1 MKKANHSIAKALMM
15 IVLCAGVGSELS
27 AANFNW
33 DDGSGADS
41 NWNTAA
47 NWNPDG
53 VPANATTTRLLFGV
67 VGSGS
72 TNNDIVG
79 FNLNR
84 LVFQGGLTSPFAV
97 TGNAFTMDRFSGGGG
112 AQPQI
117 RMNTNSNVSIANN
130 IVLDNNGSN
139 TTLTMQGTGTGIL
152 TYNGAIS
159 FGGGASNTT
168 LTKINDFT
176 LVLGATSDVD
186 LTGGA
191 INIRGG
197 TLESQNENALKGGSI
212 DIRFRDDSATSTETL
227 LITTNDQDYD
237 QELRAENGDT
247 GTIEVDGGIT
257 FTLENAGSA
266 NALRWN
272 NSASSFEKTGDG
284 TFVIDK
290 QSFTSV
296 ARGSGDMTVS
306 NGIMRIADNDSLGN
320 ATGSTTVGS
329 GGTLD
334 LTGGIT
340 VTGEALTISGTG
352 EGSVGALR
360 NFSGSNTW
368 TGAVDLDANATIASD
383 AGDLTISGTIDNDT
397 FDLSLDGAGDMTISG
412 IISDTGGLIKDGNGT
427 ATLTGVNTYSGAT
440 TVNDGVL
447 EIEDA
452 SALGTTGTGTTVT
465 SGGTL
470 ALDTGIIVG
479 AEALTLNGTGEGGT
493 EGALRNTAGSNEWQG
508 AVDLGSAATIN
519 STAGSLDISGN
530 IDNQTFDLTVN
541 GAGDTTFSGVLSDT
555 GDLVKAGTGTLTLS
569 GTNTYT
575 GVTTIQAGTIDVQNT
590 DALGG
595 TGSGTVVQS
604 GGTLE
609 VSAIAANMAAEP
621 LTINGTGVG
630 GVNGALHWTDAGT
643 DQWTGNITLG
653 SDSLIVVDA
662 GNMRFSGDIDLNG
675 NDLTMDNDVTA
686 RMNGGAILTGTGNF
700 IKEGTGTFRFDAGG
714 VNDYVGDATVNTG
727 RLRLGGAAGTTKITG
742 DLFIGD
748 GVGATGADRVI
759 LGSANHIVDTSAVTI
774 NSTGR
779 LDLNDNNETI
789 GSLTGASATAQ
800 VFLGSGTLTVGDA
813 TSTTFAGIISETG
826 ALVKEG
832 TGTLTLSG
840 VNTFTGT
847 TTINDGSLSISAD
860 SGLGTAPGAPTPG
873 HLIFDGGALN
883 NSATFTLDSNRGID
897 LQAGGGTFD
906 TDFGTTL
913 TYGGVMAGTGDLTKD
928 GTGTLTLSGVNTYS
942 GSTTINDGILSI
954 SADSNLGA
962 APGAAT
968 PGHLTFDGGTLNT
981 TATFTLNS
989 NRGIALNA
997 VGGTIET
1004 DAATTL
1010 TYGGIMA
1017 GSGTFDKT
1025 GTGTLIL
1032 DGVNTYTGLTTVQA
1046 GTLEVT
1052 DANALGGTGSGTLVQ
1067 SGATLEISSISADMA
1082 AEPLT
1087 INGTGAGGVGS
1098 LFWTNSGLEEW
1109 TGDITLGSNATI
1121 ANSSGSTM
1129 RLSGDIDLNGSTLTV
1144 DTAALAGIIN
1154 GAAIS
1159 GTGNFIK
1166 EGTSTWFMG
1175 AGTGGS
1181 STYTGSTTV
1190 NAGILNMNVSGGT
1203 SVPGDLIINNSAIAF
1218 VGSNEQITDT
1228 SAVTIN
1234 SSGRLDV
1241 NSFTETIGSLT
1252 SGSATSEVFLGN
1264 GTLTVGDATS
1274 TTFAGVISETGD
1286 IVKAGTGTLTLT
1298 GTNTFTGDTTI
1309 DAGILELNN
1318 GSGNALD
1325 GTANI
1330 VINSGSLLLSGDNQ
1344 IVNTANMDLD
1354 GGIFD
1359 TDGNDDV
1366 LGTLTLSSDSSID
1379 VGTGASILEFA
1390 DSSGLEI
1397 AWTTSGQILSIL
1409 DYTGDTNGG
1418 GIDQIIFAAQG
1429 LTNSQLAAIRFVNP
1443 WGSGLTIGARWEGN
1457 EIVPVPEP
1465 STYLGAGLILTLIG
1479 WRERRR
1485 LLKLIRKSQSRN

>member
-1 MKKANHSIAKALMM
+1 MKKSIHRVTIRALTLFTLGYCIIPQLQGQVFDWNVNSNGNWSVAGNWTPGGGPPNAIDDTANFGTIITGNRTITVDTNVIVGQMDFFHDTGNREYNIVGTNTITFDVSSGNASLTVDMQDRSRIAAP
-15 IVLCAGVGSELS
+15 IVLNDDLDYFN
-27 AANFNW
+27 ANTENF
-33 DDGSGADS
+33 
-41 NWNTAA
+41 
-47 NWNPDG
+47 
-53 VPANATTTRLLFGV
+53 R
-67 VGSGS
+67 
-72 TNNDIVG
+72 I
-79 FNLNR
+79 
-84 LVFQGGLTSPFAV
+84 QG
-97 TGNAFTMDRFSGGGG
+97 
-112 AQPQI
+112 
-117 RMNTNSNVSIANN
+117 NVS
-130 IVLDNNGSN
+130 G
-139 TTLTMQGTGTGIL
+139 
-152 TYNGAIS
+152 
-159 FGGGASNTT
+159 
-168 LTKINDFT
+168 
-176 LVLGATSDVD
+176 
-186 LTGGA
+186 
-191 INIRGG
+191 
-197 TLESQNENALKGGSI
+197 
-212 DIRFRDDSATSTETL
+212 
-227 LITTNDQDYD
+227 
-237 QELRAENGDT
+237 
-247 GTIEVDGGIT
+247 
-257 FTLENAGSA
+257 
-266 NALRWN
+266 
-272 NSASSFEKTGDG
+272 
-284 TFVIDK
+284 
-290 QSFTSV
+290 
-296 ARGSGDMTVS
+296 
-306 NGIMRIADNDSLGN
+306 
-320 ATGSTTVGS
+320 
-329 GGTLD
+329 
-334 LTGGIT
+334 TGGIT
-340 VTGEALTISGTG
+340 QQGGRLTFQNSGVNSYTGDTVMEDGQLRLARTSAN
-352 EGSVGALR
+352 GSIG
-360 NFSGSNTW
+360 
-368 TGAVDLDANATIASD
+368 
-383 AGDLTISGTIDNDT
+383 GDLTIGDGVGAAGSALVDYGNNNDQIADTSAVTILSDGLLDFTDENETIGSLSSSSTAAQVFLGGAAAGVLTVGDATNAT
-397 FDLSLDGAGDMTISG
+397 FDGVISERGDIVKQGDGTW
-412 IISDTGGLIKDGNGT
+412 
-427 ATLTGVNTYSGAT
+427 TLTNNNTYDGT
-440 TVNDGVL
+440 TTINNGIL

-452 SALGTTGTGTTVT
+452 SALGDTTNDTTVN

-470 ALDTGIIVG
+470 ALDTGITVTG
-479 AEALTLNGTGEGGT
+479 EALTLSGTGEAGT
-493 EGALRNTAGSNEWQG
+493 AGALQNIAGSNEWQG
-508 AVDLGSAATIN
+508 AVDLGAASTIN
-519 STAGSLDISGN
+519 SIAGSLDVSGN
-530 IDNQTFDLTVN
+530 IDNQSFDLTVE
-541 GAGDTTFSGVLSDT
+541 GAGDTTFSGVVSDT
-555 GDLVKAGTGTLTLS
+555 GNLIKDGSGTLTLSGVNTYSGSTTINDGTVSISADSGLGTAPGVATAGHLTFDGGTLNTSATFTLDSNRGAALNAGGGTIDTDAATTLTYGGIMAGTGDFTKDGTGTLTLS
-569 GTNTYT
+569 GVNTYT
-575 GVTTIQAGTIDVQNT
+575 GTTTVQAGTLDIENS

-604 GGTLE
+604 GATLE
-609 VSAIAANMAAEP
+609 VSNIAANMAAEP

-643 DQWTGNITLG
+643 EQWTGAITLG

-686 RMNGGAILTGTGNF
+686 RINGGAILTGTGNF
-700 IKEGTGTFRFDAGG
+700 IKEGTGTFRMDAGG
-714 VNDYVGDATVNTG
+714 VNDYVGDTTINTG

-748 GVGATGADRVI
+748 GVGATGDDRVI
-759 LGSANHIVDTSAVTI
+759 LGTANHIVDTSTVTI

-789 GSLTGASATAQ
+789 GSLTGATATAQ
-800 VFLGSGTLTVGDA
+800 VFLGTGTLTVGDA

-826 ALVKEG
+826 DLVKEG
-832 TGTLTLSG
+832 SGTLTLSG

-860 SGLGTAPGAPTPG
+860 SGLGTAPGVATPG
-873 HLIFDGGALN
+873 HLIFDGGTLN

-906 TDFGTTL
+906 TDFGTNL

-942 GSTTINDGILSI
+942 GSTTINDGTLSI
-954 SADSNLGA
+954 SADSNLGT
-962 APGAAT
+962 APGVAT

-997 VGGTIET
+997 GGGTIET
-1004 DAATTL
+1004 DPATTL
-1010 TYGGIMA
+1010 TYGGIIA
-1017 GSGTFDKT
+1017 GTGTLDKT

-1046 GTLEVT
+1046 GTLELT
-1052 DANALGGTGSGTLVQ
+1052 DANALGGTGSGTVVQ
-1067 SGATLEISSISADMA
+1067 SGATLEVSSISANMA

-1087 INGTGAGGVGS
+1087 INGTGVGGVGS

-1109 TGDITLGSNATI
+1109 TGNITLGSNATI
-1121 ANSSGSTM
+1121 GNSSGATL
-1129 RLSGDIDLNGSTLTV
+1129 RISGDIDLNGSTLTV
-1144 DTAALAGIIN
+1144 DTADLAGIIS

-1228 SAVTIN
+1228 SDVTIN

-1252 SGSATSEVFLGN
+1252 SGSATSEVFLGA

-1286 IVKAGTGTLTLT
+1286 IVKAGTGTLSLT

-1330 VINSGSLLLSGDNQ
+1330 VINGGSLLLSGDNQ
-1344 IVNTANMDLD
+1344 IVNTANMDLA

-1379 VGTGASILEFA
+1379 VGTGATILEFA

-1418 GIDQIIFAAQG
+1418 GIDQIIFASQG

-1443 WGSGLTIGARWEGN
+1443 WGSGLTLGARWEGN

-1485 LLKLIRKSQSRN
+1485 LFKLLSKSQEEN

>member
-1 MKKANHSIAKALMM
+1 MKKANHRFAKALMM
-15 IVLCAGVGSELS
+15 IVLCAGMVSELS

-53 VPANATTTRLLFGV
+53 VPTNATTTRLLFGV

-72 TNNDIVG
+72 TNNDIVA

-84 LVFQGGLTSPFAV
+84 LVFQAGLTSPFAV
-97 TGNAFTMDRFSGGGG
+97 TGNAFTMDRFSGAGG

-117 RMNTNSNVSIANN
+117 RMDTNSNVSIANN
-130 IVLDNNGSN
+130 MVIDNNGSN
-139 TTLTMQGTGTGIL
+139 TILIMQGTGTGTL
-152 TYNGAIS
+152 TYNGNIS
-159 FGGGASNTT
+159 TGAGASDTQ
-168 LTKINDFT
+168 LRKINDFT

-186 LTGGA
+186 VTQQ
-191 INIRGG
+191 IDIRGG
-197 TLESQNENALKGGSI
+197 TLESQNEDALRGSI
-212 DIRFRDDSATSTETL
+212 DIRFRDSSASSTETL
-227 LITTNDQDYD
+227 HITTNDQDYD
-237 QELRAENGDT
+237 QELRAEAGDT
-247 GTIEVDGGIT
+247 GTIEVDSGIT

-266 NALRWN
+266 NALRWQ
-272 NSASSFEKTGDG
+272 SATSAFEKTGDG

-290 QSFTSV
+290 QSFTSA
-296 ARGSGDMTVS
+296 ARGSGDVTVS
-306 NGIMRIADNDSLGN
+306 NGIMRISDNDSLGN

-368 TGAVDLDANATIASD
+368 TGAIDLDANATIASD

-397 FDLSLDGAGDMTISG
+397 FDLTLDGASDMTISG

-427 ATLTGVNTYSGAT
+427 ATLSGVNTYSGTT

-447 EIEDA
+447 EIEDV

-530 IDNQTFDLTVN
+530 IDNQTFDLTVT
-541 GAGDTTFSGVLSDT
+541 GTGDTTFSGVLSDT

-609 VSAIAANMAAEP
+609 VSNIAGNMAAEP

-630 GVNGALHWTDAGT
+630 GVNGAWHWTDATGT
-643 DQWTGNITLG
+643 EQWTGAITLG

-759 LGSANHIVDTSAVTI
+759 LGTANHIADTSAVTI

-789 GSLTGASATAQ
+789 GSLTGATATAQ

-873 HLIFDGGALN
+873 HLIFDGGTLN

-913 TYGGVMAGTGDLTKD
+913 TYGGIMAGTGDLTKD
-928 GTGTLTLSGVNTYS
+928 GTGTLTLSGVNSYS
-942 GSTTINDGILSI
+942 GSTTIENGTLSI

-981 TATFTLNS
+981 TATFTLDS

-997 VGGTIET
+997 GGGTIET

-1046 GTLEVT
+1046 GT
-1052 DANALGGTGSGTLVQ
+1052 
-1067 SGATLEISSISADMA
+1067 
-1082 AEPLT
+1082 P
-1087 INGTGAGGVGS
+1087 
-1098 LFWTNSGLEEW
+1098 
-1109 TGDITLGSNATI
+1109 
-1121 ANSSGSTM
+1121 
-1129 RLSGDIDLNGSTLTV
+1129 
-1144 DTAALAGIIN
+1144 
-1154 GAAIS
+1154 
-1159 GTGNFIK
+1159 
-1166 EGTSTWFMG
+1166 
-1175 AGTGGS
+1175 
-1181 STYTGSTTV
+1181 
-1190 NAGILNMNVSGGT
+1190 
-1203 SVPGDLIINNSAIAF
+1203 
-1218 VGSNEQITDT
+1218 
-1228 SAVTIN
+1228 
-1234 SSGRLDV
+1234 
-1241 NSFTETIGSLT
+1241 
-1252 SGSATSEVFLGN
+1252 
-1264 GTLTVGDATS
+1264 
-1274 TTFAGVISETGD
+1274 
-1286 IVKAGTGTLTLT
+1286 
-1298 GTNTFTGDTTI
+1298 
-1309 DAGILELNN
+1309 
-1318 GSGNALD
+1318 
-1325 GTANI
+1325 
-1330 VINSGSLLLSGDNQ
+1330 
-1344 IVNTANMDLD
+1344 
-1354 GGIFD
+1354 
-1359 TDGNDDV
+1359 
-1366 LGTLTLSSDSSID
+1366 
-1379 VGTGASILEFA
+1379 
-1390 DSSGLEI
+1390 
-1397 AWTTSGQILSIL
+1397 
-1409 DYTGDTNGG
+1409 
-1418 GIDQIIFAAQG
+1418 
-1429 LTNSQLAAIRFVNP
+1429 
-1443 WGSGLTIGARWEGN
+1443 
-1457 EIVPVPEP
+1457 
-1465 STYLGAGLILTLIG
+1465 
-1479 WRERRR
+1479 
-1485 LLKLIRKSQSRN
+1485 